1 MRASSWVP
9 REPTSAGAPD
19 TAPCRTRVHTT
30 TGLRQDSACTDTP
43 ARAAPST
50 AAEAARALAPAEA
63 ESALEVAVSAPVA
76 VGVEAPV
83 VVAWELAGA
92 EAGPGSERGPG
103 LALWPLASRLSTS

>member
-1 MRASSWVP
+1 MRASSWLP

-83 VVAWELAGA
+83 VVGWELGVAESVAGC
-92 EAGPGSERGPG
+92 GGSPGGAWWR
-103 LALWPLASRLSTS
+103 

>member
-1 MRASSWVP
+1 MRASSWLP

-76 VGVEAPV
+76 VG
-83 VVAWELAGA
+83 WRLRWWWR
-92 EAGPGSERGPG
+92 GSWR
-103 LALWPLASRLSTS
+103 WRSRCQVLNG

>member
-1 MRASSWVP
+1 MRASSWLP

-50 AAEAARALAPAEA
+50 AAEA

-76 VGVEAPV
+76 GGVEAPE
-83 VVAWELAGA
+83 VVAWELAVA
-92 EAGPGSERGPG
+92 ESVPGSERSP
-103 LALWPLASRLSTS
+103 AWSWCP

>member
-1 MRASSWVP
+1 MRASSWLP

-50 AAEAARALAPAEA
+50 AAEAALAPAEA

-76 VGVEAPV
+76 VGVEAPEV
-83 VVAWELAGA
+83 EAWELAVA
-92 EAGPGSERGPG
+92 ESVPGSERSP
-103 LALWPLASRLSTS
+103 AWSWCP

>member
-1 MRASSWVP
+1 MRASSWLP

-63 ESALEVAVSAPVA
+63 ESALAVAVSAPGA
-76 VGVEAPV
+76 VGGEAPV
-83 VVAWELAGA
+83 VGAGELAGA
-92 EAGPGSERGPG
+92 GSGPGFERAHAWAWGP
-103 LALWPLASRLSTS
+103 WSSRRSH